1 MMLLFYALLALSVAA
16 IQPSN
21 VPLGLLKLANARE
34 ASKDP
39 HHANQVTFLPQ
50 PRYEAQYLDVPVR
63 CFAMPFL
70 P

>member
-21 VPLGLLKLANARE
+21 VPIGLLKLANARE

-39 HHANQVTFLPQ
+39 HHANQVPFLPR
-50 PRYEAQYLDVPVR
+50 PRYEAQYLDVPVC